1 MQQTVIPIHF
11 VLLCN
16 FEGVSPNAAPTKASS
31 VQPASIIRR
40 DCRLHKRAAGGQSN
54 GYGLVV
60 AKSGNGLQ
68 NVLGL
73 NFDCVWICLSKPIF
87 EQNAL
92 IT

>member
-40 DCRLHKRAAGGQSN
+40 DGRLT
-54 GYGLVV
+54 
-60 AKSGNGLQ
+60 SGRPVGSQ
-68 NVLGL
+68 TVMG
-73 NFDCVWICLSKPIF
+73 WS
-87 EQNAL
+87 
-92 IT
+92 